1 MTKGAVRVLPKKA
14 ASVLGQDGMLVESV
28 HPGGI
33 YTSMGGADFLSE
45 EEMSKSVYADFP
57 IPRVCQPSE
66 VAYVSLFLASDEATY
81 STGSEFVAD
90 GGWFTGMRRPG
101 SPCA

>member
-1 MTKGAVRVLPKKA
+1 MRGLTKNA
-14 ASVLGQDGMLVESV
+14 AIELGQYGIRVNSL
-28 HPGGI
+28 HPGGV
-33 YTSMGGADFLSE
+33 YTSMGGADNLTVE
-45 EEMSKSVYADFP
+45 QMNESVYADFP
-57 IPRVCQPSE
+57 IPRVGQPIE

-101 SPCA
+101 SPCS